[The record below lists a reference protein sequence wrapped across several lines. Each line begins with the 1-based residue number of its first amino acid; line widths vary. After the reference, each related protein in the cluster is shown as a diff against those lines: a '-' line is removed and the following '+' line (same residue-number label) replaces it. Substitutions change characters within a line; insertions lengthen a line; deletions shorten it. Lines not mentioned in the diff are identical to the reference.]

1 MSSEQY
7 SWTEKLG
14 RLQFMGSQIVRH
26 DWVTKLTHTHTCT
39 LIHTELLYY
48 SLSPKYKLLKKH
60 RCWMNEFPKRKKQS
74 GRRYSVMHAR
84 NSLFNRTII
93 SDKLFCFQIKVVLI
107 FLILFTIPFTLI
119 PFFTSEL
126 LSRKDFTPHRS
137 QSSVSRHS

>member
-1 MSSEQY
+1 
-7 SWTEKLG
+7 
-14 RLQFMGSQIVRH
+14 
-26 DWVTKLTHTHTCT
+26 
-39 LIHTELLYY
+39 
-48 SLSPKYKLLKKH
+48 
-60 RCWMNEFPKRKKQS
+60 MNEFPKRKKQS